1 MPLPAPAPDG
11 TDLRNRE
18 EGIRQAAPLPDH
30 LLLFD
35 GECNLCN
42 GWVRF
47 VIRQDRPGK
56 FRFAPLQSA
65 AGQALLAQH
74 GLATPDLD
82 TLVYFRK
89 GTARTRSAAALH
101 VARDLG
107 GPWSLAYAFI
117 LVPRPLRD
125 ALYDL
130 VARNRFRWFG
140 RRANCV
146 VPSPELRSRFLS

>member
-1 MPLPAPAPDG
+1 MSHQEDG
-11 TDLRNRE
+11 TPK
-18 EGIRQAAPLPDH
+18 AAPLPDH

-35 GECNLCN
+35 GVCNLCN

-47 VIRQDRPGK
+47 VIRQDRTAK

-74 GLATPDLD
+74 DLDTPDLD

-89 GTARTRSAAALH
+89 GTVLIRSAAALN

-107 GPWSLAYAFI
+107 APWSLAYVGM
-117 LVPRPLRD
+117 LVPRPWRD
-125 ALYDL
+125 ALYHL

-140 RRANCV
+140 RRASCM
-146 VPSPELRSRFLS
+146 VPTPELRSRFLS